1 MMSTEQSAYG
11 ATDNAAIAAQFI
23 NNTNRNIF
31 LTGKAGTGKTT
42 FLKNLSQLT
51 FKNMAVVAPTG
62 IAAINAGGT
71 TIHSFFQIP
80 PQTFIPT
87 FERPDTMLAE
97 GRFQTAHTLL
107 RQQRM
112 SADKQKTIR
121 ALELLVIDEV
131 SMLRADLLDAID
143 TVLKSVRR
151 AHNRPFGGI
160 QVLFIGD
167 MLQLPPVIKDDEWDA
182 IRKYYKT
189 GFFFDARALVDT
201 PPLYIELEKIY
212 RQSDPVFISL
222 LNNLRNN
229 TVSKR
234 DEELLNQYYKPGF
247 YAVPQDK
254 YIQLTTH
261 NHKADTINTDALRKL
276 KSKTEK
282 FKATIKDDFPEKMF
296 PTDETIELKI
306 GAQLMF
312 LVNDPDKRYFNGKI
326 GKLTGI
332 SDDRES
338 IEVFFEDS
346 GETYSIEK
354 YTWENITYSV
364 NGQNS
369 VFPKVLGKFTQ
380 FPVKLAWAITVHKS
394 QGLTFQ
400 KAIIDIEQA
409 FAPGQV
415 YVALSRL
422 TSLSGL
428 VLSSKVNFRS
438 LHMDQ
443 TISNF
448 AETKASDIKLRHV
461 LDSESKQYIQ
471 DYIAS
476 RFDLTPLQD
485 AMIRYV
491 EESDGEKDGKS
502 VRSKYRTWARTL
514 VNEMQPAHDTALRFV
529 AQVKRLGDDWT
540 AMQIRVDA
548 AKKYFVPQIQDIIS
562 SINKHAEEV
571 RAKHK
576 KVTGYMKQLEELRAD
591 VQYQLQQYDKA
602 EVFLRSVIANTP
614 VNRADL
620 YAAEEYPRLTKEED
634 EDETKTLR
642 TRSRTGPHGGLAK
655 SRVAKGDSAKL
666 TLAMHQRGMSVDE
679 IATDRGLSKGTI
691 MSHFVEAIGL
701 GLAKAEDFIQY
712 ERLENIRIA
721 AKELGTKQLIP
732 LKEHLGE
739 SYSFDELRMALTGK
753 KEVAPD

>member
-1 MMSTEQSAYG
+1 MSTEPGAYG
-11 ATDNAAIAAQFI
+11 ATDNAVIAAQFI

-42 FLKNLSQLT
+42 FLRKLSQLT
-51 FKNMAVVAPTG
+51 FKNIAVVAPTG
-62 IAAINAGGT
+62 IAAINAGGV

-80 PQTFIPT
+80 PVTFIPT
-87 FERPDTMLAE
+87 YERPDTTLAE
-97 GRFQTAHTLL
+97 GRFQTAHSLI
-107 RQQRM
+107 RQQRF
-112 SADKQKTIR
+112 SAEKQKTLR
-121 ALELLVIDEV
+121 AIELLVIDEV

-143 TVLKSVRR
+143 IVLKSVRR
-151 AHNRPFGGI
+151 AHNRPFGGV

-167 MLQLPPVIKDDEWDA
+167 MLQLPPVIKEDEWDA

-189 GFFFDARALVDT
+189 GFFFDARVLADT

-261 NHKADTINTDALRKL
+261 NHKADTINRDALLKL

-282 FKATIKDDFPEKMF
+282 FTAAIKDDFPEKMY
-296 PTDETIELKI
+296 PTDETIEIKI

-312 LVNDPDKRYFNGKI
+312 LVNDPEKRYFNGKI
-326 GKLTGI
+326 GKLTAI
-332 SDDRES
+332 SDDRDS
-338 IEVFFEDS
+338 IEVHFEDS
-346 GETYSIEK
+346 NETYWIEK
-354 YTWENITYSV
+354 YTWENITYTV

-369 VFPKVLGKFTQ
+369 VFPKVIGKFTQ

-443 TISNF
+443 TISDF
-448 AETKASDIKLRHV
+448 SQTKSSGDQLRDV

-476 RFDLTPLQD
+476 RFDLTPLHETLV
-485 AMIRYV
+485 RYV
-491 EESDGEKDGKS
+491 EEGDAQKEGKS

-514 VNEMQPAHDTALRFV
+514 VNEMQPVLDTSLRFV
-529 AQVKRLGDDWT
+529 AQVKRIGADWPT
-540 AMQIRVDA
+540 LQDRIAA
-548 AKKYFVPQIQDIIS
+548 AKKYFVPQIQEMIS
-562 SINKHAEEV
+562 SINDHGLDVSA
-571 RAKHK
+571 RHK
-576 KVTGYMKQLEELRAD
+576 KAGTYLKELEVLRND

-620 YAAEEYPRLTKEED
+620 YAAEEYPRLTKPED
-634 EDETKTLR
+634 DDETKTLR
-642 TRSRTGPHGGLAK
+642 THARTGTHRGLAK
-655 SRVAKGDSAKL
+655 TRSAKGDSAKL

-691 MSHFVEAIGL
+691 MSHFVEVIGA
-701 GLAKAEDFIQY
+701 GLARAEDFIQY
-712 ERLENIRIA
+712 ERLENIRLA
-721 AKELGTKQLIP
+721 AKELNTTQLIP

-739 SYSFDELRMALTGK
+739 SYSFEELRMALAATTK
-753 KEVAPD
+753 IPAN

>member
-1 MMSTEQSAYG
+1 MSTDQSLYG
-11 ATDNAAIAAQFI
+11 TTDNAALAAQFI

-42 FLKNLSQLT
+42 FLRNLAQLT
-51 FKNMAVVAPTG
+51 FKNVAIVAPTG

-80 PQTFIPT
+80 PVTFIPT
-87 FERPDTMLAE
+87 YDRQDAMLPE
-97 GRFQTAHTLL
+97 GRFQNAHTLL
-107 RQQRM
+107 RQQRF
-112 SADKQKTIR
+112 SAEKQKTLR
-121 ALELLVIDEV
+121 AIELLVIDEV

-151 AHNRPFGGI
+151 AHNRPFGGV

-167 MLQLPPVIKDDEWDA
+167 LLQLPPVIKEDEWDV
-182 IRKYYKT
+182 IRKYYKSA
-189 GFFFDARALVDT
+189 FFFDARALVDS

-234 DEELLNQYYKPGF
+234 DEELLNKYYKPGF

-261 NHKADTINTDALRKL
+261 NHKADTINRDALLKL

-282 FKATIKDDFPEKMF
+282 FKAEIKDEFPEKMF
-296 PTDETIELKI
+296 PTDEIIELKI

-312 LVNDPDKRYFNGKI
+312 LVNDPEKRYFNGKI

-346 GETYSIEK
+346 DETHVIEK
-354 YTWENITYSV
+354 YTWENITYTV

-369 VFPKVLGKFTQ
+369 VFPKVIGKFTQ

-400 KAIIDIEQA
+400 KAVIDIEQA

-422 TSLSGL
+422 TSLNGL

-443 TISNF
+443 TISDF
-448 AETKASDIKLRHV
+448 SETKASDIKLRHV
-461 LDSESKQYIQ
+461 LETESKQYIQ

-476 RFDLTPLQD
+476 RFDLTSLQD
-485 AMIRYV
+485 TLIRYV
-491 EESDGEKDGKS
+491 EEGDSEKEGKG
-502 VRSKYRTWARTL
+502 VRAKYRTWARTL
-514 VNEMQPAHDTALRFV
+514 VNEMQPAHDTSLRFV
-529 AQVKRLGDDWT
+529 AQVKRIGDDWP
-540 AMQIRVDA
+540 ALQVRIDA
-548 AKKYFVPQIQDIIS
+548 AKKYFVPQIEDIIS
-562 SINKHAEEV
+562 SIHKHAEEV
-571 RAKHK
+571 RSKHK
-576 KVTGYMKQLEELRAD
+576 KANGYLKQLEDLRKD

-620 YAAEEYPRLTKEED
+620 YAAEEYPRLIQKEEE
-634 EDETKTLR
+634 EDETKSLR
-642 TRSRTGPHGGLAK
+642 TRSKAGAHRGLAK
-655 SRVAKGDSAKL
+655 SRPTKGDSAKL

-679 IATDRGLSKGTI
+679 IATDRGMSKGTI

-701 GLAKAEDFIQY
+701 GLARAEDFIQY
-712 ERLENIRIA
+712 ERLENIRLA

-732 LKEHLGE
+732 LKEHLGD
-739 SYSFDELRMALTGK
+739 SYSFDELRMALAGRPTII
-753 KEVAPD
+753 